1 MGVSVKMRRRWR
13 ADGRCTA
20 GESIGTRET
29 RTPRRAALLLMTM
42 PQPSEPSVGSA
53 GRAASSGR
61 PSASVLA
68 RVLLLVAVAW
78 LAWQAFGVLVAYR
91 ELRAVARQL
100 PDLPLVHGVPR
111 RRDAEFPVKVWL
123 HRVNSVERAVRM
135 AKQFRGMEIDVM
147 YDSAADSFD
156 VGHPPAPSIG
166 LSLDRLLGAVPDVAS
181 HYFWIDFRNLTDTN
195 APAACARLVAIAR
208 KHNLISHMIVESVHP
223 TALACFTD
231 SGFRTSY
238 YLFPEVSLPA
248 MTTGQRNAYYEEVKA
263 GLAASNVNALSTSY
277 ESLPFIERYFP
288 DADVLTWYR
297 ERDRNLR
304 YYAML
309 AYLKSRS
316 RIQVI
321 LIRQMSRGYR

>member
-1 MGVSVKMRRRWR
+1 
-13 ADGRCTA
+13 
-20 GESIGTRET
+20 
-29 RTPRRAALLLMTM
+29 
-42 PQPSEPSVGSA
+42 VGS
-53 GRAASSGR
+53 GAARPPSSR
-61 PSASVLA
+61 KPAARVLA
-68 RVLLLVAVAW
+68 RLSLLGVAVW

-91 ELRAVARQL
+91 ESRAVAREL
-100 PDLPLVHGVPR
+100 PDLPPVHGVPP
-111 RRDAEFPVKVWL
+111 RRDAGFPVKVWL

-147 YDSAADSFD
+147 YDSAANSFD

-166 LSLDRLLGAVPDVAS
+166 LSLDRLLGAVPDVAG
-181 HYFWIDFRNLTDTN
+181 HYFWIDFRNLTNTN
-195 APAACARLVAIAR
+195 APAACTRLVAIAR

-231 SGFRTSY
+231 NGFRTSY

-248 MTTGQRNAYYEEVKA
+248 MNTAQRTAYYAEVKA
-263 GLAASNVNALSTSY
+263 GLAASNVNALSMSY
-277 ESLPFIERYFP
+277 ESLPFVDRYFP

-304 YYAML
+304 YYVTL
-309 AYLKSRS
+309 AYLKARS

>member
-1 MGVSVKMRRRWR
+1 MGSEAVRPPSSRK
-13 ADGRCTA
+13 
-20 GESIGTRET
+20 
-29 RTPRRAALLLMTM
+29 PAA
-42 PQPSEPSVGSA
+42 
-53 GRAASSGR
+53 R
-61 PSASVLA
+61 VLA
-68 RVLLLVAVAW
+68 RLSLLGVAAW

-91 ELRAVARQL
+91 ESRAVARQL
-100 PDLPLVHGVPR
+100 PDLPPVHGVPS
-111 RRDAEFPVKVWL
+111 RRDAGFPVKVWL

-147 YDSAADSFD
+147 YDSAANSFD

-166 LSLDRLLGAVPDVAS
+166 LSLDRLLGAVPDVAG
-181 HYFWIDFRNLTDTN
+181 HYFWIDFRNLTNTN
-195 APAACARLVAIAR
+195 APAACTRLVAIAR

-223 TALACFTD
+223 TALGCFTD
-231 SGFRTSY
+231 NGFRTSY

-248 MTTGQRNAYYEEVKA
+248 MNTAQRTAYYAEVKA
-263 GLAASNVNALSTSY
+263 GLAASNVNALSMSY
-277 ESLPFIERYFP
+277 ESLPFVDRYFP

-304 YYAML
+304 YYVTL
-309 AYLKSRS
+309 AYLKARS

>member
-1 MGVSVKMRRRWR
+1 M
-13 ADGRCTA
+13 A
-20 GESIGTRET
+20 
-29 RTPRRAALLLMTM
+29 M
-42 PQPSEPSVGSA
+42 PQPSDPGVGSE
-53 GRAASSGR
+53 AARPPSSR
-61 PSASVLA
+61 KPAARVLA
-68 RVLLLVAVAW
+68 RLSLLGVAAW

-91 ELRAVARQL
+91 ESRAVARQL
-100 PDLPLVHGVPR
+100 PDLPPVHGVPS
-111 RRDAEFPVKVWL
+111 RRDAGFPVKVWL

-147 YDSAADSFD
+147 YDSAANSFD

-166 LSLDRLLGAVPDVAS
+166 LSLDRLLGAVPDVAG
-181 HYFWIDFRNLTDTN
+181 HYFWIDFRNLTNTN
-195 APAACARLVAIAR
+195 APAACTRLVAIAR
-208 KHNLISHMIVESVHP
+208 KYNLISHMIVESVHP

-231 SGFRTSY
+231 NGFRTSY

-248 MTTGQRNAYYEEVKA
+248 MNTAQRTAYYAEVKA
-263 GLAASNVNALSTSY
+263 GLAASNVNALSMSY
-277 ESLPFIERYFP
+277 ESLPFVDRYFP

-304 YYAML
+304 YYVTL
-309 AYLKSRS
+309 AYLKARS

>member
-1 MGVSVKMRRRWR
+1 M
-13 ADGRCTA
+13 A
-20 GESIGTRET
+20 
-29 RTPRRAALLLMTM
+29 M
-42 PQPSEPSVGSA
+42 PQPSEPSVGSGA
-53 GRAASSGR
+53 GRPPSRRRPAAR
-61 PSASVLA
+61 VLA
-68 RVLLLVAVAW
+68 RLSLLGVAAW

-91 ELRAVARQL
+91 EFRAVARQL
-100 PDLPLVHGVPR
+100 PDLPPVHGVPS
-111 RRDAEFPVKVWL
+111 RRDARFPVKVWL
-123 HRVNSVERAVRM
+123 HRVNSMERAVRM

-156 VGHPPAPSIG
+156 VGHPPTPSIG
-166 LSLDRLLGAVPDVAS
+166 LSLDRLLGAVPDVAD

-195 APAACARLVAIAR
+195 APAACIRLVAIAR

-231 SGFRTSY
+231 NGFRTSY

-248 MTTGQRNAYYEEVKA
+248 MNTAQRTAYYEEVKA
-263 GLAASNVNALSTSY
+263 GLAASSVNALSMSY
-277 ESLPFIERYFP
+277 ESLPFVDRYFP
-288 DADVLTWYR
+288 DAEVLTWYR
-297 ERDRNLR
+297 EKDRNLR

-309 AYLKSRS
+309 AYLKAQS